1 MKLARTVTA
10 LLGLAILQSACGQV
24 PVLWGSSPAPACG
37 QGQGTPAGG
46 ASQLAAAS
54 QSFGLG
60 LARQL
65 AAQPAD
71 NVFISPVSAQ
81 LALAMAAEGARGDT
95 QRAMLDALGLHQL
108 TADQVARQ
116 ARLLIDRLT
125 AGGCATVEIANSV
138 WARPWLSLDAGY
150 VRTVKSQFHG
160 QTGALNGDSPSAIND
175 WAARATH
182 GKITS
187 ILERIPP
194 EVLLYVVNATYFHGN
209 WQTAFDPHSTREAPL
224 HRAAGGDVHVLLMD
238 HSGQFRYGEGPG
250 YQAVAL
256 PYRGGSTR
264 MLVVLPATSLS
275 AAGFAPYL
283 DPARLQ
289 QVGGTLQADRT
300 GDLRLPRFAI
310 DSRSSLAG
318 PLAALG
324 MAPAL
329 EAAADFSGLVP
340 DCRDQCHISEVTQ
353 KAYIKVDE
361 NGTTAAAA
369 TEGAV
374 ATALRTKFH
383 MVVDRPFLAAIQDT
397 RTGALLFVGVIGD
410 PTRS

>member
-160 QTGALNGDSPSAIND
+160 QTGTLDGDSPSAIND

-209 WQTAFDPHSTREAPL
+209 WQTAFDPHSTREAPF
-224 HRAAGGDVHVLLMD
+224 HRAAGGDVHVPLMD

-250 YQAVAL
+250 YQAEA
-256 PYRGGSTR
+256 PPACWSSCRPRHSRRRASPPTSTPPACSRSGGRCRPTAPGTFGSPASRSTR
-264 MLVVLPATSLS
+264 GRLWRDRWPPS
-275 AAGFAPYL
+275 AW
-283 DPARLQ
+283 
-289 QVGGTLQADRT
+289 
-300 GDLRLPRFAI
+300 LPRSRPPPTSRASCRTAVTSAI
-310 DSRSSLAG
+310 S
-318 PLAALG
+318 P
-324 MAPAL
+324 
-329 EAAADFSGLVP
+329 
-340 DCRDQCHISEVTQ
+340 
-353 KAYIKVDE
+353 K
-361 NGTTAAAA
+361 
-369 TEGAV
+369 
-374 ATALRTKFH
+374 
-383 MVVDRPFLAAIQDT
+383 
-397 RTGALLFVGVIGD
+397 
-410 PTRS
+410 